1 MSKERLSSNAEL
13 YISLMMFLVAGI
25 LGWQITRITVAQS
38 RLFPLFIFFLMT
50 ACAVVQLWFVVTK
63 REVADMSTIK
73 LTVREG
79 VFIAAL
85 VLTYPL
91 YGMLGF
97 YATTL
102 LLAIILSMITI
113 FPSSFKTNVLMIA
126 YSIVLVLICY
136 VCFAVI
142 LGMQTPVGVLL

>member
-1 MSKERLSSNAEL
+1 MADKSSIKRA
-13 YISLMMFLVAGI
+13 I
-25 LGWQITRITVAQS
+25 
-38 RLFPLFIFFLMT
+38 
-50 ACAVVQLWFVVTK
+50 
-63 REVADMSTIK
+63 REV
-73 LTVREG
+73 

-102 LLAIILSMITI
+102 LLAIILSMITV
-113 FPSSFKTNVLMIA
+113 FPSSSKTNVLMIA

-136 VCFAVI
+136 VCFALI

>member
-1 MSKERLSSNAEL
+1 
-13 YISLMMFLVAGI
+13 MMFLVAGI
-25 LGWQITRITVAQS
+25 LGWQITQITVAQS
-38 RLFPLFIFFLMT
+38 RIFPRFIFFLMT
-50 ACAVVQLWFVVTK
+50 ASAAVQLWFAVTK
-63 REVADMSTIK
+63 REVAAMGTIK
-73 LTVREG
+73 LTLREG

-85 VLTYPL
+85 ALTYPL

-113 FPSSFKTNVLMIA
+113 YPSSFKTNLLMIA

-136 VCFAVI
+136 VCFAVV
-142 LGMQTPVGVLL
+142 LGMQTPVGVLI